1 MPGAERKTP
10 NFFPGGP
17 APELSD
23 YNEFLTSMWR
33 NFSRIGLGF
42 RKLESNSE
50 LFEPENFG
58 DSDLSAETFVRKFA
72 PIFLGQ
78 FDEEDLILGFGGN
91 NVSKVKSLSC

>member
-1 MPGAERKTP
+1 M
-10 NFFPGGP
+10 
-17 APELSD
+17 SD

-50 LFEPENFG
+50 LFGPENFG